1 MLDPDVVLR
10 ADFGGGRSRVL
21 QGAAAVARGALAYS
35 RRDLH
40 IQVALVNGVLGAV
53 SMLGDEPFAV
63 GAFTVQG
70 GKIVALD
77 ILADRERLSRLD
89 LSVLDN

>member
-1 MLDPDVVLR
+1 VLE
-10 ADFGGGRSRVL
+10 
-21 QGAAAVARGALAYS
+21 GAAAVARGAQAFS
-35 RRDLH
+35 RQDLH
-40 IQVALVNGVLGAV
+40 VQVALVNGVLGAV
-53 SMLGDEPFAV
+53 AMRGDEPFAV
-63 GAFTVQG
+63 GAFTVRG